1 MRRWPSCVT
10 LAHLGYCE
18 SFNRHDTGP
27 WRTLCDQERG
37 VTETTRRCAQP
48 VCWLMSDLLVEHR
61 TTQRMFGILR
71 LGLWKR
77 RPGRAPLL
85 CGDAEEVSGDTG
97 EMWAGYR
104 HVNAR
109 VNPHH
114 LQPRFIVTGHHVNAK
129 SELRAGAVNA
139 RSPEGRRAAPRH

>member
-1 MRRWPSCVT
+1 
-10 LAHLGYCE
+10 
-18 SFNRHDTGP
+18 
-27 WRTLCDQERG
+27 
-37 VTETTRRCAQP
+37 
-48 VCWLMSDLLVEHR
+48 MSDLLVEHR

-71 LGLWKR
+71 LGFGSADRDALR
-77 RPGRAPLL
+77 ML

-139 RSPEGRRAAPRH
+139 RSPQGRRAAPRH